1 MLQFITSWPSA
12 TPMEEQIGKVVAG
25 GCRWV
30 ELSAPDMSEGELR
43 KVAEAVI
50 PACREADA
58 IVIMRDHR
66 HIAAEL
72 RLGGI
77 FLDKA
82 CGESPR
88 EVRESLGGEAIIGVE
103 AVDIDDLRAFSRIDI
118 DYAMI
123 SIPSLDAAQQAI
135 ATVQQARSENIKLPV
150 VAFGDF
156 SIDDSKALLS
166 VGFSGIALSGVLAGA
181 PDITAATAEVLEALA
196 Q

>member
-12 TPMEEQIGKVVAG
+12 TPLEEQIRQTVAG

-30 ELSAPDMSEGELR
+30 ELSAPGMNEHELR
-43 KVAEAVI
+43 KTAEAII
-50 PACREADA
+50 PICRDTDA

-66 HIAAEL
+66 QLAAEL

-77 FLDKA
+77 FLDMD

-88 EVRESLGGEAIIGVE
+88 EVREKLGGEAIIGVE
-103 AVDIDDLRAFSRIDI
+103 ATNLDDLRAISRIDI
-118 DYAMI
+118 DYAVI
-123 SIPSLDAAQQAI
+123 PIPSIESAQEAI
-135 ATVQQARSENIKLPV
+135 TTVQQARAENIKTPI

-156 SIDDSKALLS
+156 SIDDCKALLS
-166 VGFSGIALSGVLAGA
+166 VGFSGIALSAVLADA
-181 PDITAATAEVLEALA
+181 PDITAATATILKVL